1 MPIRRNKLYLLLT
14 IASLAGYS
22 WLFINHSRSA
32 APGSNET
39 GVCLIKE
46 VTHIPCPSCGAT
58 RAVLSLLEGHF
69 IESLRWNPLG
79 VILLLILV
87 ITPLWL
93 AFDLFSGRDSLI
105 CFYTKME
112 TVLQQKWVAIPA
124 IGLVLGN
131 WIWNIF
137 KGL

>member
-1 MPIRRNKLYLLLT
+1 MPIRKNKLYLLLT
-14 IASLAGYS
+14 IACLAGYI
-22 WLFINHSRSA
+22 WLFINYSRSA

-46 VTHIPCPSCGAT
+46 VTNIPCPSCGAT
-58 RAVLSLLEGHF
+58 RAVLTLLEGHF
-69 IESLRWNPLG
+69 MESLFWNPLG

-87 ITPLWL
+87 ISPLWL
-93 AFDLFSGRDSLI
+93 AFDLLSGRDTLY
-105 CFYTKME
+105 CFYNKME
-112 TVLQQKWVAIPA
+112 TILREKWVAIPA

-131 WIWNIF
+131 WIWNII